1 MDKYR
6 KEYLINN
13 LLLYIKKEMELKGT
27 CIESRY
33 INDYWFKVRFEHL
46 DYFACLLGSAKKP
59 ELIPDSDDIRKLK
72 QICDF
77 TEDEFSEILNYCVT
91 NEYLKKYCSDEYTLK
106 RKGMTRA
113 NKYEKYLKDNTN
125 NEFILNQEVLNIDEK
140 LTKLIKDARILYLNN
155 DLQTAVE
162 KIWDAFERTKTILN
176 KDKKKGVSAICSI
189 CNSSFDKAYIDEEF
203 RTLTKIGN
211 EYQIRHFEIDK
222 KEIKDKKTLS
232 YLFFRAFSF
241 VIFINKNFKKKYHIK

>member
-1 MDKYR
+1 MDKHR

-13 LLLYIKKEMELKGT
+13 LLLYIKKAMEAKGT
-27 CIESRY
+27 CIESKY
-33 INDYWFKVRFEHL
+33 VNDYWFKVRFEHL
-46 DYFACLLGSAKKP
+46 DYLACLAGSTNEP
-59 ELIPDSDDIRKLK
+59 ELIPDSDDIRNLK

-77 TEDEFSEILNYCVT
+77 TEDELIEILNYCVT
-91 NEYLKKYCSDEYTLK
+91 NEYLKKYCLNDYTLK

-113 NKYEKYLKDNTN
+113 NKYEKHLKGNTNN
-125 NEFILNQEVLNIDEK
+125 NEFILNQEMLNIDDK

-162 KIWDAFERTKTILN
+162 KIWDAFERAKTILN

-189 CNSSFDKAYIDEEF
+189 CDANLDKLYIDEEF

-211 EYQIRHFEIDK
+211 EYQIRHFEVDK

-232 YLFFRAFSF
+232 YLFFRTFSF
-241 VIFINKNFKKKYHIK
+241 VIFISKNFKK

>member
-1 MDKYR
+1 MDKQR

-13 LLLYIKKEMELKGT
+13 LLLYIKKEMEATGT
-27 CIESRY
+27 CIESKY
-33 INDYWFKVRFEHL
+33 VNDYWFKVSFEHL
-46 DYFACLLGSAKKP
+46 DYLSCLADPNKKP
-59 ELIPDSDDIRKLK
+59 ELIPDSDDIKKLK

-77 TEDEFSEILNYCVT
+77 TENEFIEVLNYCVT
-91 NEYLKKYCSDEYTLK
+91 NEYLKKYCLNDYTLK

-113 NKYEKYLKDNTN
+113 DKYEKHLKDNTN
-125 NEFILNQEVLNIDEK
+125 NNESILNQEVLNIDDK

-162 KIWDAFERTKTILN
+162 KIWDALERTKTILN
-176 KDKKKGVSAICSI
+176 KDKKKGVLAICSI
-189 CNSSFDKAYIDEEF
+189 CDSSLDKAYIDEEF

-211 EYQIRHFEIDK
+211 EYQIRHFEVDK

-232 YLFFRAFSF
+232 YLFFRTFSF
-241 VIFINKNFKKKYHIK
+241 VIFINKKIKK